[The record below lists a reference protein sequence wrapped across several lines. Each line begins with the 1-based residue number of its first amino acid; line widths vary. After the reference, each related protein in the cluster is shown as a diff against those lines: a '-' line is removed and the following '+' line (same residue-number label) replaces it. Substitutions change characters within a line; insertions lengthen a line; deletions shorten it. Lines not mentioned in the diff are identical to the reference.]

1 MSETSQRFNLNKLK
15 NANWR
20 KLMITTLGVVA
31 VLGGLWYAIWGLH
44 PYQVDQQQIALAYAH
59 QHKAGDN
66 IAVAMEIEQ
75 ETKNQFT
82 FTYSS
87 FDGAIVNGRMVY
99 PDNIEPGRALP
110 VMLGVHAM
118 GRSENRWWMDS
129 FKERPTLE
137 QTDKL
142 TQQAL
147 ANGYAVIAID
157 SRNHGK
163 RKNLDHN
170 IIEVM
175 NDLHWWGKREPYEQM
190 VIDTV
195 KDYRVLLDWVEQQP
209 QFDATKTTV
218 AGYSMGGQVSLLLA
232 GVDDRI
238 ERVLSIVPPYLD
250 DKVAIVA
257 PKNILGNL
265 AHLDKLWLV
274 SANDDEHASESENAD
289 LYALIKTKNKKHVR
303 FEGGH
308 VLPTGY
314 YQQLSDWYQ

>member
-1 MSETSQRFNLNKLK
+1 MFNQFKQKLSSI
-15 NANWR
+15 NWG
-20 KLMITTLGVVA
+20 KAMVSIVGIFAL
-31 VLGGLWYAIWGLH
+31 LGGIWYAIWGLH
-44 PYQVDQQQIALAYAH
+44 PYQVDQQ
-59 QHKAGDN
+59 
-66 IAVAMEIEQ
+66 EIQASYTYQGNADKPMNMQLEQ
-75 ETKNQFT
+75 LSATTFA
-82 FTYSS
+82 FTYQS
-87 FDGAIVNGRMVY
+87 FDGAIVNGRMAY
-99 PDNIEPGRALP
+99 PDTYTKAHSMP

-142 TQQAL
+142 AKQAL

-163 RKNLDHN
+163 RKNLDYN

-175 NDLHWWGKREPYEQM
+175 RDLHWWGKREPYEQM

-195 KDYRVLLDWVEQQP
+195 KDYRVLLDWVEKQA
-209 QFDATKTTV
+209 QFDQANTTV
-218 AGYSMGGQVSLLLA
+218 AGYSMGGQVSILLA
-232 GVDDRI
+232 GVDERI

-257 PKNILGNL
+257 PKNFTHNL

-274 SANDDEHASESENAD
+274 SANDDEHASESENAA
-289 LYALIKTKNKKHVR
+289 LYANIATANKKHVQ
-303 FEGGH
+303 FDGGH
-308 VLPTGY
+308 VLPQGY
-314 YQQLSDWYQ
+314 YQQLENWYQ